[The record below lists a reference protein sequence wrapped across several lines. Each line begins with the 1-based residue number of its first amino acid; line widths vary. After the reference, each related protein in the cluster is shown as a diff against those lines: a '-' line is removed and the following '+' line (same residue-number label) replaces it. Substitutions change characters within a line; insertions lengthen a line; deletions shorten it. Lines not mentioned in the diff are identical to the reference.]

1 MGDQGDQIDVQRW
14 IAVADRGVCWVDGA
28 LCALGAGSSR
38 EDIRLYGLA
47 SLDVPGVAEYLG
59 RLAAKLQVV
68 AANLAYL
75 ADHADLADLVAR
87 LQAAENRKFDGVSV

>member
-1 MGDQGDQIDVQRW
+1 MRLGCGVVQG
-14 IAVADRGVCWVDGA
+14 G
-28 LCALGAGSSR
+28 
-38 EDIRLYGLA
+38 DIRLYGLA

-68 AANLAYL
+68 ATNLAYL

-87 LQAAENRKFDGVSV
+87 LQAAENRKFDGVSVDGLTVDEMLDLLAEGGA